1 MSSPT
6 YRTGTGSFQ
15 HTQAVMLCDQMTS
28 GTVASRIRQM
38 AHNQLEVTSD
48 SADTTARW
56 PPLAK
61 KKRKVLTLIL
71 KLLLLK
77 LSEH

>member
-1 MSSPT
+1 M
-6 YRTGTGSFQ
+6 YDLQHRTGRGSFQ
-15 HTQAVMLCDQMTS
+15 HTQAVIPCDQMTS

-38 AHNQLEVTSD
+38 AHNQLKVTPD

-61 KKRKVLTLIL
+61 KEKKGINTY
-71 KLLLLK
+71 
-77 LSEH
+77 SETAIAEAV